1 MYRLFFQI
9 YQGVVNELA
18 CVAGV
23 QKIRRGE
30 FKCETA
36 REGEGALLARP
47 ESASPSRSLSNAR
60 HADYE

>member
-1 MYRLFFQI
+1 M
-9 YQGVVNELA
+9 NELV

-36 REGEGALLARP
+36 REGEGALLAGP